1 MFCLVTVVKTNLS
14 LASVFLSCCCMN
26 CKLSL
31 LFFLQTLYVIEWPSC
46 WSWDKI
52 LRVVGYSSVSHGQD
66 QDSASFRNLVLENT
80 LKDVVADMILV
91 TSTIKCQLVLKCVLK
106 DYIPNV
112 EQQWQK
118 CVSSTIPN
126 VEQQWQKCVLSTIP
140 SVEQQWQKCVSN
152 TIPNVPQQWQKIVS
166 SIISPVC
173 RNSDRKV
180 CQALYPQCG
189 AIVTENVLED
199 KGCRHGANHNELCQG
214 KVCGRWLLIWCWIRT
229 GYNCREVVAHLML
242 N

>member
-66 QDSASFRNLVLENT
+66 QDSASFMNLVLENT

-91 TSTIKCQLVLKCVLK
+91 TSTIKCQLVLKCVLRIISPMWSNS
-106 DYIPNV
+106 DRNV
-112 EQQWQK
+112 CRAPFPMWSNSDRSV
-118 CVSSTIPN
+118 CRAPFPVWNNSDRN
-126 VEQQWQKCVLSTIP
+126 VCRTPFPMCLNSDRKLCQALYP
-140 SVEQQWQKCVSN
+140 S
-152 TIPNVPQQWQKIVS
+152 VPQQWQKSVS
-166 SIISPVC
+166 SIISPVWS
-173 RNSDRKV
+173 NSDRK
-180 CQALYPQCG
+180 CSW
-189 AIVTENVLED
+189 
-199 KGCRHGANHNELCQG
+199 R
-214 KVCGRWLLIWCWIRT
+214 
-229 GYNCREVVAHLML
+229 
-242 N
+242 